1 MKSLILSLL
10 SILSFA
16 FAVNAQNSK
25 KEAKNIKKEAAYR
38 EAIEIVN
45 SGSYQFIGRHA
56 NPQRGRQIDLTT
68 RSNFLRIN
76 KGTATA
82 EMPYFGRAFSGG
94 YSSNDGGI
102 RFDGPMETYDVQK
115 NDKKYR
121 LTIKFR
127 VKGSGDTYTCT
138 LTVLGKESASLN
150 VISNNRQSIN
160 YTGRIEELKEE

>member
-1 MKSLILSLL
+1 MKSLILGLL
-10 SILSFA
+10 FILSFS
-16 FAVNAQNSK
+16 FIVKAQNSK
-25 KEAKNIKKEAAYR
+25 KEAKNQKKEAAYR
-38 EAIEIVN
+38 EAIEIVG
-45 SGSYQFIGRHA
+45 SESYQFTGRKA
-56 NPQRGRQIDLTT
+56 NPQRGPQIDLST

-94 YSSNDGGI
+94 YSSSDGGI

-115 NDKKYR
+115 NDKKHR
-121 LTIKFR
+121 LIIKFT

-150 VISNNRQSIN
+150 VISNKRQSIN
-160 YTGRIEELKEE
+160 YTGTIEELREE